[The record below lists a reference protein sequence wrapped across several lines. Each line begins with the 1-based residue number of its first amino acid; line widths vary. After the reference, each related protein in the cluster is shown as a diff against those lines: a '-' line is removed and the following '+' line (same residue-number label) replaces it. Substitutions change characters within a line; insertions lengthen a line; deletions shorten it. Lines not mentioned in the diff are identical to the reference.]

1 MKRLI
6 LTVAMLTASLL
17 FAFGAADNLP
27 QRLRG
32 HIEYLTSEELAGRKA
47 GTPEGYLAGDY
58 VREHFSRLG
67 LLTFER
73 ADYYHPFAT
82 TWEDGVFR
90 NVVGRIEG
98 SESGKYI
105 VIGAHYDHLGVKKGE
120 IYHGAD
126 DNASGTAALLEVAR
140 LLVESGHTPRHTLIL
155 AAFDAEELGMHG
167 SKDLAERLPRGS
179 VKVMINMDM
188 VGWLKDGE
196 LRVEGTATLNGAEE
210 LIGHIAEKH
219 NLTVALQEF
228 ERGIATATDTEPFAQ
243 RGCPTLT
250 LNTGS
255 DSPYHKPQDT
265 SDKIDYEGVAAVVEM
280 VTELVT
286 AIDGSESINPS
297 GRIARKHSAG
307 SDGIDVGLSLGF
319 GSNYALYPSS
329 AVVGKEA
336 GAWQLG
342 LSLQYAR
349 GHFGVRSGVLYDHR
363 KTLVPT
369 DLGSA
374 ASEAAKLITHRL
386 TIPLELMATTNL
398 SIFSYYLGA
407 GGYYSHTF
415 GTRGGSLG
423 ATVNPNEWGL
433 QWSVGMRVAD
443 IYFEA
448 TRRYGLTPLYPSADK
463 MVSRSALCTLGL
475 FF

>member
-1 MKRLI
+1 
-6 LTVAMLTASLL
+6 MLTASLL
-17 FAFGAADNLP
+17 FAFGAPDNLS
-27 QRLRG
+27 QRLRN

-73 ADYYHPFAT
+73 ADYFHNFAT
-82 TWEDGVFR
+82 TWESGVFR

-98 SESGKYI
+98 KESDSYI

-140 LLVESGHTPRHTLIL
+140 LIKESGHTPRHTLL
-155 AAFDAEELGMHG
+155 FAAFDAEEIGMYG
-167 SKDLAERLPRGS
+167 SHDLAERLPKGS
-179 VKVMINMDM
+179 VTVMINMDM
-188 VGWLKDGE
+188 VGWLKQGA
-196 LRVEGTATLNGAEE
+196 LRVEGTATLDGAEE

-228 ERGIATATDTEPFAQ
+228 ERGIATATDTEPFAK
-243 RGCPTLT
+243 RGFPTLT

-255 DSPYHKPQDT
+255 NSPYHKPQDT
-265 SDKIDYEGVAAVVEM
+265 SDQIDYEGLATIVKGVA
-280 VTELVT
+280 ELT
-286 AIDGSESINPS
+286 MAIDNTPEITPS

-307 SDGIDVGLSLGF
+307 RDGLDVGIAAGF

-329 AVVGKEA
+329 AIVGKES
-336 GAWQLG
+336 GAVQLG
-342 LSLQYAR
+342 LSLQYVR
-349 GHFGVRSGVLYDHR
+349 GHFGARTGLLYDHR
-363 KTLVPT
+363 KTIVPFDMANPSGEGT
-369 DLGSA
+369 
-374 ASEAAKLITHRL
+374 KLITHRV
-386 TIPLELMATTNL
+386 TIPVEVMATTNL
-398 SIFSYYLGA
+398 SIFSYYLGV
-407 GGYYSHTF
+407 GGYYSRLLSGH
-415 GTRGGSLG
+415 GGSAG
-423 ATVNPNEWGL
+423 MTANPNEWGL

-443 IYFEA
+443 IFFEA
-448 TRRYGLTPLYPSADK
+448 TRRYGLSPLYSAGDN